1 MGLACAQVQSIGQRN
16 TRGRLWPAQAQW
28 SSEGQRR
35 QYLQSQLGIQTDPSK
50 SIYIVYR
57 SLYKNPLIF
66 VEFEELQ
73 ISVAD
78 PPSGTRGNVNLPAAR
93 SAAVLLR
100 SAFPGPSSGH
110 HPTDLNLAILEA
122 PGAANPAMEMR
133 PIYFR

>member
-35 QYLQSQLGIQTDPSK
+35 QYLQSQHGIQTDPSK

-57 SLYKNPLIF
+57 SLYDRILKNPLIF

-78 PPSGTRGNVNLPAAR
+78 PPSDPLPIPPAA
-93 SAAVLLR
+93 
-100 SAFPGPSSGH
+100 PGG
-110 HPTDLNLAILEA
+110 
-122 PGAANPAMEMR
+122 M
-133 PIYFR
+133 